1 MSEQKFPENQQF
13 PHDPAPRLPQQS
25 TPAGREPA
33 GQEPEA
39 VRTPPA
45 QPIDRN
51 PGSSWAWGEAPP
63 AQPPSSQP
71 GSNGSGWGLPLV
83 DNDKA
88 NDGAND
94 KAGVQNRWTVKRTL
108 IVAGVAVA
116 VVAGTAVGFY
126 SLGNAGSADAA
137 NVPPGQAGGMGG
149 QQGQAAPGQGLGPGG
164 TGQNGT
170 GQNGPSQ
177 DGTGQGMPGQMG
189 GLAPDGFGGGLN
201 AAIHS
206 EYVILRDNEYVSM
219 ADQVGVVSE
228 VSSNSLTVKST
239 DGFTRTYVLG
249 PDTAVAQ
256 GTRQRGGTSSS
267 LTIADITSGATV
279 RVTATKSGDEY
290 NASSVRLTAATSS
303 TGQGSTSGS
312 GTTS

>member
-13 PHDPAPRLPQQS
+13 PQDPAPRLPQQP
-25 TPAGREPA
+25 TPAG
-33 GQEPEA
+33 QQPEA

-45 QPIDRN
+45 QPIDHN

-71 GSNGSGWGLPLV
+71 GSNGSGWGLPLLGN
-83 DNDKA
+83 DNA

-94 KAGVQNRWTVKRTL
+94 KAGVQNRWTVKKTL

-116 VVAGTAVGFY
+116 VAAGTAVGFY

-137 NVPPGQAGGMGG
+137 NVSPGQAGGLGG
-149 QQGQAAPGQGLGPGG
+149 QQGQALPGQALPGQGLGPGG
-164 TGQNGT
+164 TGQNGS
-170 GQNGPSQ
+170 GQN
-177 DGTGQGMPGQMG
+177 GTGQGMPGPMG

-249 PDTAVAQ
+249 SDTAVAQ

-279 RVTATKSGDEY
+279 RVTATKSGDAY
-290 NASSVRLTAATSS
+290 NASSVRLTAATAS